1 MNKSPVDHQLTL
13 QHTAFEQSVEYSQV
27 KVMKYIPFPW
37 KLHEMLDAAEKECFD
52 SIVSWL
58 PNEDA
63 FKVHA
68 PHSFVTQVMSR
79 YFNHT
84 QFKSFQRQLNMW
96 GFQRINHGPC
106 KGAYK
111 HLRFIRGKPSLC
123 RFMKR
128 LKNKMGATTL
138 IQGSVPPKS
147 SSPRSSDISII
158 FDDEK
163 LPPAACLIDTKKAY
177 YAHEEQLLSLS
188 DQNLSLDTMSWLYGD
203 QTHRSLPELSSE
215 DLKYV
220 LIGFQLGSGIT
231 LTRS

>member
-1 MNKSPVDHQLTL
+1 MKVDHQLTL
-13 QHTAFEQSVEYSQV
+13 QDTAFEQSVEYAQV

-68 PHSFVTQVMSR
+68 PNRFVTQVMSL
-79 YFNHT
+79 YFNQT

-96 GFQRINHGPC
+96 GFQRISHGPC

-123 RFMKR
+123 RFMIR
-128 LKNKMGATTL
+128 LKNKIGATTPS
-138 IQGSVPPKS
+138 QGSGPPKPS
-147 SSPRSSDISII
+147 SCRSTDISKI
-158 FDDEK
+158 FDDEE
-163 LPPAACLIDTKKAY
+163 LPHAACLIDTQIASC
-177 YAHEEQLLSLS
+177 EEQLLSLS
-188 DQNLSLDTMSWLYGD
+188 DQGLSLDTLSWLYGD
-203 QTHRSLPELSSE
+203 QTQRSLPELSSE
-215 DLKYV
+215 ELKYV
-220 LIGFQLGSGIT
+220 LVGFQLGSGIT